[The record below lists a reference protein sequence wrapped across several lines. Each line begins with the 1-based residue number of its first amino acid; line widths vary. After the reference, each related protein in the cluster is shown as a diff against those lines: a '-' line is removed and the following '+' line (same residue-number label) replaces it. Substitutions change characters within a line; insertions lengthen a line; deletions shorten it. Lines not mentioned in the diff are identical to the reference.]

1 MFNRFRQALKKAT
14 SLFSRTHGA
23 SLEEIESILLQADI
37 GIKYTTMIMEVLHR
51 SRGETVTVIK
61 KEIMRLLLKPHPLID
76 GDHPQIIMVCGVNG
90 SGKTTTVAKLA
101 QRYRQHSRVILACA
115 DTYRDAASE
124 QLIIWAQRADVE
136 IVASQKGQDAG
147 AVVYDALAKAQARSI
162 DIVIIDT
169 AGRLHTRG
177 DLMDELKKIAR
188 VVTKF
193 RSDGPHL
200 SLLTIDANLGQN
212 SIQQA
217 RVFKEYI
224 GIDGLI
230 LTKFDGTA
238 KGGAIIPICNE
249 LELPVLFLGVGEGM
263 DDLVEFDAEE
273 FVTALFE

>member
-1 MFNRFRQALKKAT
+1 MFSRFKQALKNAT

-23 SLEEIESILLQADI
+23 SREEIEEILLQADV
-37 GIKYTTMIMEVLHR
+37 GVKYTEIIMGALMTKK
-51 SRGETVTVIK
+51 GDTVTIIK
-61 KEIMRLLLKPHPLID
+61 EEIFRLLTKPLPSVDSGRPWIV
-76 GDHPQIIMVCGVNG
+76 MVCGVNG

-101 QRYRQHSRVILACA
+101 QHYRKNSRVILACA
-115 DTYRDAASE
+115 DTYRDAASD

-147 AVVYDALAKAQARSI
+147 AVVYDALTKAQVRAVDR
-162 DIVIIDT
+162 VIIDT

-177 DLMDELKKIAR
+177 DLMNELKKIVR
-188 VVTKF
+188 VIAKF

-217 RVFKEYI
+217 RIFKEYI
-224 GIDGLI
+224 NINGLI

-249 LELPVLFLGVGEGM
+249 LELPVLFLGIGEGI
-263 DDLVEFDAEE
+263 DDLVEFDSKE
-273 FVTALFE
+273 FVEALFE